1 MKKILLIYPY
11 YNQLNLIKNFSSRI
25 SDRGFQIDCICYA
38 NLADVRH
45 SNIHWPLFIKVL
57 FIVLDTT
64 RNTFL
69 GKCIYAVVARYLK
82 NTIIRR
88 LILNYDLIDFHSY
101 TTAYNPLMKFC
112 VKNQILFDIT
122 NWGSDVM
129 RASQRSVELQRY
141 GYEHCRCIKS
151 AESLH
156 IERHHQFMNGF
167 HSKERVL
174 YFGNSDFEE
183 IDQLEDK
190 TVQNI
195 KVKLC
200 GQNTNKLIIVCGYN
214 GSSHQNHIEMI
225 ESINVLSKQKKDN
238 IHLVIPMTY
247 GATADYLNEIQSK
260 LNQSGLSYTILNT
273 YLSTEDNAA
282 LRRFADIVVNIQDTD
297 ALAGSLMD
305 HLYCGNVCIFGEWL
319 NYIPY
324 DRNHVFYLKTSR
336 QALSEKID
344 YAIEHYWELKEMCV
358 NNHDILKENFS
369 WNKIIDKW
377 TKVYGE

>member
-1 MKKILLIYPY
+1 MKKVLLIYPY
-11 YNQLNLIKNFSSRI
+11 FNQLNLIKNFSSRI
-25 SDRGFQIDCICYA
+25 SDRGVQIDCVCYA
-38 NLADVRH
+38 NLAVVRH
-45 SNIHWPLFIKVL
+45 SGVHWPSFIKVL

-101 TTAYNPLMKFC
+101 TTAYNPLMTFC
-112 VKNQILFDIT
+112 VKNQIPFDIT

-129 RASQRSVELQRY
+129 RASQKSLELQRY
-141 GYEHCRCIKS
+141 GYEHCRYIKS
-151 AESLH
+151 GDSLH
-156 IERHHQFMNGF
+156 IERNLQFKHEFN
-167 HSKERVL
+167 SKEKVL
-174 YFGNSDFEE
+174 YFGNSDFDVIDNLEE
-183 IDQLEDK
+183 K
-190 TVQNI
+190 TVQNTKARI
-195 KVKLC
+195 C
-200 GQNTNKLIIVCGYN
+200 GQNANKMIIVCGYN
-214 GSSHQNHIEMI
+214 GSTHQNHIEMI
-225 ESINVLSKQKKDN
+225 ESICALTKEKKDK
-238 IHLVIPMTY
+238 IYLVIPMTY
-247 GATADYLNEIQSK
+247 GATADYLNEVQSK
-260 LNQSGLSYTILNT
+260 LNQTGLSYTILST

-282 LRRFADIVVNIQDTD
+282 LRWFADIVVNIQDTD

-324 DRNHVFYLKTSR
+324 DRNQVFYLKTSR
-336 QALSEKID
+336 QTLSEKID
-344 YAIEHYWELKEMCV
+344 YAIDHYWELKEKCV

-377 TKVYGE
+377 TEVYGE

>member
-45 SNIHWPLFIKVL
+45 SNIHWPLLIKVL

-69 GKCIYAVVARYLK
+69 GKCISAVVERYLK
-82 NTIIRR
+82 NSIIRR
-88 LILNYDLIDFHSY
+88 LILNYDLIDFHAY

-112 VKNQILFDIT
+112 VKNHIPFDIT

-129 RASQRSVELQRY
+129 RASQKSLELQRY
-141 GYEHCRCIKS
+141 GYEHCRCINS

-156 IERHHQFMNGF
+156 IERHHQFMDDF
-167 HSKERVL
+167 HSKERVI
-174 YFGNSDFEE
+174 YFGNSDFED
-183 IDQLEDK
+183 IDKLEEK

-195 KVKLC
+195 KVRLC
-200 GQNTNKLIIVCGYN
+200 GQNANKMIIVCGYN

-238 IHLVIPMTY
+238 IHIVLPMTY
-247 GATADYLNEIQSK
+247 GSTADYLNEIQSK

-369 WNKIIDKW
+369 WDNIIDKW
-377 TKVYGE
+377 TEVYGE

>member
-11 YNQLNLIKNFSSRI
+11 YNQLNLIKNFSARI
-25 SDRGFQIDCICYA
+25 SDRGFQIDCICYT

-45 SNIHWPLFIKVL
+45 SNIHWPLLIKVL

-88 LILNYDLIDFHSY
+88 LILNYDLIDFHAY

-112 VKNQILFDIT
+112 VKNQIPFDIT

-129 RASQRSVELQRY
+129 RASQKSLELQRY
-141 GYEHCRCIKS
+141 GYEHCRCINS
-151 AESLH
+151 ADSLH
-156 IERHHQFMNGF
+156 IVRHHQFMDDF
-167 HSKERVL
+167 HSKERVI
-174 YFGNSDFEE
+174 YFGNSDFED
-183 IDQLEDK
+183 IDKLEDK

-200 GQNTNKLIIVCGYN
+200 GQNTNKMIIVCGYN
-214 GSSHQNHIEMI
+214 GSIHQNHIEMI
-225 ESINVLSKQKKDN
+225 ESIYALPKQKRDK

-247 GATADYLNEIQSK
+247 GATADYLNEVQSK

-297 ALAGSLMD
+297 ALADSLMD
-305 HLYCGNVCIFGEWL
+305 HLYCGNVCILGEWL

-344 YAIEHYWELKEMCV
+344 YAIEHYWELKDMCV

-369 WNKIIDKW
+369 WDKIIDKW
-377 TKVYGE
+377 TEVYGE

>member
-1 MKKILLIYPY
+1 M
-11 YNQLNLIKNFSSRI
+11 
-25 SDRGFQIDCICYA
+25 
-38 NLADVRH
+38 
-45 SNIHWPLFIKVL
+45 FIKVL

-88 LILNYDLIDFHSY
+88 LILNYDLIDFHAY

-122 NWGSDVM
+122 NWGSDVK
-129 RASQRSVELQRY
+129 RASQRSLELQRY
-141 GYEHCRCIKS
+141 GYEHCRCINS
-151 AESLH
+151 ADSLH
-156 IERHHQFMNGF
+156 IERHHQFMNDF
-167 HSKERVL
+167 NSKERVL

-183 IDQLEDK
+183 IDKLEDK

-200 GQNTNKLIIVCGYN
+200 GQNTNKMIIVCGYN
-214 GSSHQNHIEMI
+214 GSIHQNHIEMI
-225 ESINVLSKQKKDN
+225 ESIYALPKQKRDK

-247 GATADYLNEIQSK
+247 GATADYLNEVQSK

>member
-1 MKKILLIYPY
+1 M
-11 YNQLNLIKNFSSRI
+11 
-25 SDRGFQIDCICYA
+25 
-38 NLADVRH
+38 
-45 SNIHWPLFIKVL
+45 
-57 FIVLDTT
+57 
-64 RNTFL
+64 
-69 GKCIYAVVARYLK
+69 
-82 NTIIRR
+82 
-88 LILNYDLIDFHSY
+88 
-101 TTAYNPLMKFC
+101 
-112 VKNQILFDIT
+112 
-122 NWGSDVM
+122 
-129 RASQRSVELQRY
+129 
-141 GYEHCRCIKS
+141 
-151 AESLH
+151 
-156 IERHHQFMNGF
+156 
-167 HSKERVL
+167 L

-183 IDQLEDK
+183 IDKLEDK

-195 KVKLC
+195 KVRIC
-200 GQNTNKLIIVCGYN
+200 GQNTNKMIIVCGYN
-214 GSSHQNHIEMI
+214 GSIHQNHIEMI
-225 ESINVLSKQKKDN
+225 ESIYALSKQKKDK

-369 WNKIIDKW
+369 WDKIIDNW
-377 TKVYGE
+377 TEVYGE